1 MARRLFHFPFTFS
14 PSWATSDTATIG
26 LGKALLRIA
35 HEAPAPIG
43 QKAKPAADSR
53 ACEAAEGLAA
63 DPGRR
68 LSAGGPVQLFPN
80 HLLA

>member
-35 HEAPAPIG
+35 HEAPASIG
-43 QKAKPAADSR
+43 QKAQPAAARNSR
-53 ACEAAEGLAA
+53 KTAKAVTAKGRGLRSALQKA
-63 DPGRR
+63 GR
-68 LSAGGPVQLFPN
+68 
-80 HLLA
+80 